1 MAVKRKFYKA
11 ANRLLLKDLFLL
23 CAAVVSALIGLRGFL
38 LPNGFLDGGVT
49 GVALIVKQVSGLPLA
64 YLFFLIN
71 VPFIIMGRRQISNIF
86 AMKTLFAIGLLSLFL
101 YFVPVPHIVDD
112 PLLVAVFGGFFLGA
126 GIGLAMRGGGVID
139 GTEVL
144 ALYIARK
151 TPFTIGSIVLA
162 INVSIFMVAGVVFG
176 PKIALY
182 AMLTYLS
189 AAKTVDFILHGMDEY
204 TALQIFSDKN
214 ASILH
219 KVLKRSLN
227 LNIIILPGQKGD
239 PSRPDKL
246 EPRPILYT
254 VISRLQVQVVLDTVK
269 SIDSKA
275 VIVYHPVTDIHGRP

>member
-1 MAVKRKFYKA
+1 MAKRKFYKA
-11 ANRLLLKDLFLL
+11 ANRLLLKDIFLL
-23 CAAVVSALIGLRGFL
+23 VAAVASAIIGLRGFL
-38 LPNGFLDGGVT
+38 LPNNFLDGGVT
-49 GVALIVKQVSGLPLA
+49 GIALIIRELTGLPLP

-71 VPFIIMGRRQISNIF
+71 VPFILMGRYQISLIF
-86 AMKTLFAIGLLSLFL
+86 AIKTLFAISLLSLGL
-101 YFVPVPHIVDD
+101 YFIPVPHIVDD
-112 PLLVAVFGGFFLGA
+112 HLLVAVFGGFFLGA

-162 INVSIFMVAGVVFG
+162 INVVIFALAGLIFSVTT
-176 PKIALY
+176 ALY

-189 AAKTVDFILHGMDEY
+189 AAKTVDYILHGMDEY
-204 TALQIFSDKN
+204 TALQIFSDRN
-214 ASILH
+214 SSILH
-219 KVLKRSLN
+219 KVLKRSLG
-227 LNIIILPGQKGD
+227 LNITVIPGQKGD
-239 PSRPDKL
+239 PSRPDKI

-269 SIDSKA
+269 SIDPKA